1 MAQAFPKSLN
11 IGKVVHKF
19 IKTGNASWNG
29 TGDSSN
35 GALGYSKLQHQQGYR
50 PDDYSNKHKNKEVY
64 SELECQNCNGSGEIN
79 IGANVC
85 WKCNGSGKIKNEW
98 EGWGTALKPSHEPI
112 CMARKPLSEKTVAEN
127 CLKWGTGGINI
138 DESRV
143 GTEVI
148 QSVGTKGKQK
158 FQVGNNNPVEVLGEH
173 TGRFP
178 ANLILSFPENEYI
191 IKDDITNEQKQK
203 ALKWIYENA

>member
-1 MAQAFPKSLN
+1 M
-11 IGKVVHKF
+11 
-19 IKTGNASWNG
+19 
-29 TGDSSN
+29 
-35 GALGYSKLQHQQGYR
+35 
-50 PDDYSNKHKNKEVY
+50 
-64 SELECQNCNGSGEIN
+64 
-79 IGANVC
+79 
-85 WKCNGSGKIKNEW
+85 
-98 EGWGTALKPSHEPI
+98 
-112 CMARKPLSEKTVAEN
+112 
-127 CLKWGTGGINI
+127 
-138 DESRV
+138 
-143 GTEVI
+143 I